1 MYTSYRVPEG
11 VQATASFLAKAS
23 GVLAGVWVAH
33 AVFQRVDPGLSLR
46 WLSTDGARVEAGQ
59 TLGTV
64 TGSARSILVGERVAL
79 NFMQRMSGIA
89 TLTRQL
95 VDAVEVRIWA
105 RGRQD
110 FLPLTHTRQLW
121 VWCRC

>member
-1 MYTSYRVPEG
+1 M
-11 VQATASFLAKAS
+11 QATASFLAKAS

-89 TLTRQL
+89 TLTRKL
-95 VDAVEVRIWA
+95 VDAVEVR
-105 RGRQD
+105 GSG
-110 FLPLTHTRQLW
+110 LEGGGG
-121 VWCRC
+121 